1 MYGTYIILNAASN
14 PAGYNACIIF
24 LHWGNRGSL
33 TLAPNHTAG
42 NYQSHYSWAPGGVK
56 TRSAWSS
63 SPQFPSTL
71 WAVQFPHSKAPTL
84 RSRNSL
90 RSQEAHGPLQS
101 VSHYGTWAF
110 LKMEISKEEKI
121 EGWSDEKYHPWKM
134 SPWCCEPFQRPT
146 APSGSCNSEK
156 RVIYPCF
163 FYHENRNALI

>member
-1 MYGTYIILNAASN
+1 MYSTYIVLNAASN

-42 NYQSHYSWAPGGVK
+42 NYQSHCSWAPGGVK
-56 TRSAWSS
+56 TRSAWPS
-63 SPQFPSTL
+63 SPHFPSTL

-101 VSHYGTWAF
+101 VWHYGMWAS
-110 LKMEISKEEKI
+110 LKMEISKEEKN
-121 EGWSDEKYHPWKM
+121 EGRSDERYQPWKCHHGVV
-134 SPWCCEPFQRPT
+134 SPFKDLWLPVVHAILKKEWFILASFTIRT
-146 APSGSCNSEK
+146 EM
-156 RVIYPCF
+156 
-163 FYHENRNALI
+163 L